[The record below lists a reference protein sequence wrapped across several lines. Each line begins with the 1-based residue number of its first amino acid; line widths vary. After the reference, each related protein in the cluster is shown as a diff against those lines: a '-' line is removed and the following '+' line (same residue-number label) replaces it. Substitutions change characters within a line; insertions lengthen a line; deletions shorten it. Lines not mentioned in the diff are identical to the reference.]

1 MSLGSVSTNCHDSK
15 YQYVDGKLHRI
26 DGPAVERL
34 NGDREWY
41 INGKMHRIDGPAS
54 ECANGDKFWYQNDKL
69 HRTDGPA
76 MEFANGYKYWYI
88 NGKQLTESQFNSP
101 SYREFV
107 QLIG

>member
-1 MSLGSVSTNCHDSK
+1 
-15 YQYVDGKLHRI
+15 
-26 DGPAVERL
+26 
-34 NGDREWY
+34 
-41 INGKMHRIDGPAS
+41 
-54 ECANGDKFWYQNDKL
+54 
-69 HRTDGPA
+69 